1 MGTKQTGKLTIRSAA
16 LSDIGCLRQAN
27 EDAYWL
33 DPQGELYL
41 LADGMGGQ
49 RAGEVASRLAIE
61 LFQQVLSEGAI
72 YGATFGEALEEV
84 ILWVHA
90 RLKELSRRDLQL
102 HRMGTTLLAARYKA
116 PNVLWVGHVGDCRA
130 YRLRAGRLRLL
141 TEVHTIFN
149 QVRKS
154 KRVAGEIIDPA
165 LKHQL
170 SQVVGSS
177 EWIAP
182 QILKLKM
189 EPGDRYLL
197 CSDGLPDMLPDADIE
212 EILGMPQEPAQLC
225 QALVTAANQRG
236 GKDNITVI
244 VMLCTQKA

>member
-1 MGTKQTGKLTIRSAA
+1 
-16 LSDIGCLRQAN
+16 
-27 EDAYWL
+27 
-33 DPQGELYL
+33 
-41 LADGMGGQ
+41 
-49 RAGEVASRLAIE
+49 
-61 LFQQVLSEGAI
+61 
-72 YGATFGEALEEV
+72 
-84 ILWVHA
+84 
-90 RLKELSRRDLQL
+90 
-102 HRMGTTLLAARYKA
+102 MGTTLLAARYEA
-116 PNVLWVGHVGDCRA
+116 PNALWVGHVGDCRV

-141 TEVHTIFN
+141 TEVHTIFH

-170 SQVVGSS
+170 SQAVGSS

-197 CSDGLPDMLPDADIE
+197 CSDGLPDMLPDAVIG
-212 EILGMPQEPAQLC
+212 EILGMPQAPAQLC
-225 QALVTAANQRG
+225 QALVSAANQRG

-244 VMLCTQKA
+244 VMLCTLND